1 MMPPYDW
8 KELAA
13 LWSDRDFGAV
23 HDWLGERWSR
33 LIQERPDGHADRDA
47 LFLQGLAFAALSFH
61 FTRFRNQEGARVLA
75 EDALRV
81 LSTYEPAYSGIGLA
95 PVLESVRALRG
106 HLEGL
111 DPEAECPMQPQA
123 FACFSLNPAV
133 Q

>member
-8 KELAA
+8 DELRA
-13 LWSDRDFGAV
+13 LWSARDFGAV

-33 LIQERPDGHADRDA
+33 LIQERPEGNADRDA
-47 LFLQGLAFAALSFH
+47 AFLQGLAFAALSFH
-61 FTRFRNQEGARVLA
+61 FARSKNQDGARILA

-81 LSTYEPAYSGIGLA
+81 LSAYEPAHAGVALA
-95 PVLESVRALRG
+95 PLLESVRELRVR
-106 HLEGL
+106 LQGL
-111 DPEAECPMQPQA
+111 DSDAECPLQPHA